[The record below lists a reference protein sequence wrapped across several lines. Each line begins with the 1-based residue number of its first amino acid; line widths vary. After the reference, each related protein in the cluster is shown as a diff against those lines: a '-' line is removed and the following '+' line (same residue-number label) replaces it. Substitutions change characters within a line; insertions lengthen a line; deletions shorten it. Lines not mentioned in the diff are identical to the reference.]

1 MYRVKDVLRN
11 KGDQV
16 WSVSPDAT
24 VRDALQEMAERNIGA
39 VLVMDQGHLAGIFSE
54 RDYARKLELRGLRA
68 DETPVGEVM
77 TRQVVGVRPDDSVE
91 ECMAIMTEKR
101 IRHLPVVDW
110 RRGRRPR
117 LHRRRGQV
125 DHFRAAVPHRAARAL
140 YHGHATAQVAGPALR
155 PAGLHFIGRPAV
167 ASWNGPCFLPGWWEA
182 RRALAQAGAGQEG
195 CGAQRRRPCRAAQ
208 RMAQG
213 RST

>member
-54 RDYARKLELRGLRA
+54 RDYARKLELRGLHA
-68 DETPVGEVM
+68 DKTPVGEVM
-77 TRQVVGVRPDDSVE
+77 TRQVVGVRPDDTVE

-101 IRHLPVVDW
+101 IRHLPVVD
-110 RRGRRPR
+110 G
-117 LHRRRGQV
+117 GE
-125 DHFRAAVPHRAARAL
+125 
-140 YHGHATAQVAGPALR
+140 VAGLVS
-155 PAGLHFIGRPAV
+155 IGDV
-167 ASWNGPCFLPGWWEA
+167 VKSIISEQQFLIEQLELYITGTP
-182 RRALAQAGAGQEG
+182 
-195 CGAQRRRPCRAAQ
+195 QRK
-208 RMAQG
+208 
-213 RST
+213 